1 MGWSPKNQT
10 DILETVIAFGQRK
23 IFDFVHL
30 PNSLWLVSA
39 GYITFEQT
47 KPLKAKLK
55 ENVSTFLQI
64 EK

>member
-47 KPLKAKLK
+47 QTPQ
-55 ENVSTFLQI
+55 N
-64 EK
+64 